1 MTKLLKYNFKESA
14 RLLAPLLI
22 ALFVLNMFPDILI
35 DKLPGVWSG
44 VLYGL
49 GNTVIIITIVVHLG
63 RSFSIEFNEDRRF
76 LTFTLPINGQ
86 KLILAKLINTT
97 LWLGILWL
105 TLVLDG
111 LFIAI
116 RLGNLHFGDINF
128 GLLNVKFSTIIL
140 SSIMLILIGLVIYIY
155 LMLSGYF
162 TETLTKLMY
171 TGKSGF
177 IRTII
182 TIILWLLQLK
192 ITTSIASFFAIRLP
206 SYYNFIN
213 GNFSIKKLS
222 IEINF
227 NDMMQGFIEAGYI
240 NLTAMIA
247 VTLISVAYFFGMAYL
262 IDNKLDL

>member
-35 DKLPGVWSG
+35 DKLPDVWTG
-44 VLYGL
+44 ILYGI
-49 GNTVIIITIVVHLG
+49 GNTAILITIVVHLG

-111 LFIAI
+111 LFIGI

-206 SYYNFIN
+206 SYYNFIT
-213 GNFSIKKLS
+213 GSFGVKKIA
-222 IEINF
+222 IEMNF
-227 NDMMQGFIEAGYI
+227 NNIMQGFIEAGYI
-240 NLTAMIA
+240 NLTAMILLA
-247 VTLISVAYFFGMAYL
+247 LISACFFFGMAYL